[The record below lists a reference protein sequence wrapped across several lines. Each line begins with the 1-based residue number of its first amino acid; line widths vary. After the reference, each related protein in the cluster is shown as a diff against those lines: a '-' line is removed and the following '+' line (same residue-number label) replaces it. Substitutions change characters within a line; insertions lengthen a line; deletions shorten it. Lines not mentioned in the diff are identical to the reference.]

1 MIFQPVYAVGC
12 PVCII
17 TIGGGLYLA
26 EVFKIDSLLIA
37 IWISG
42 LNSVI
47 AIWLGKI
54 FKNGKYNF
62 PYLWTSIFYIFTV
75 FYFLYTKEIVLSKNL
90 FWGMNK
96 TLLGLTIG
104 FSIVVVSNYLDQVI
118 RNNNNGKVLFFYQK
132 VIIPV
137 SLLIISTII
146 FKFLI

>member
-1 MIFQPVYAVGC
+1 MIFSPVYAVGC
-12 PVCII
+12 PVCIV

-26 EVFKIDSLLIA
+26 EVFKIDTLLIA

-54 FKNGKYNF
+54 FKKGKYDL
-62 PYLWTSIFYIFTV
+62 PYLWTTLFYILTV
-75 FYFLYTKEIVLSKNL
+75 AYFLSTKEIVLTKNL
-90 FWGMNK
+90 FWGINK
-96 TLLGLTIG
+96 TLLGLTVG
-104 FSIVVVSNYLDQVI
+104 FLIVALSNYIDQMI
-118 RNNNNGKVLFFYQK
+118 RKHHNGKVLFFYQK

-146 FKFLI
+146 FKLLI

>member
-12 PVCII
+12 PVCIV

-54 FKNGKYNF
+54 FKKGKYDL
-62 PYLWTSIFYIFTV
+62 PYLWTTMFYILTV
-75 FYFLYTKEIVLSKNL
+75 AYFFSSKEIVLNRNL
-90 FWGMNK
+90 FWGINK
-96 TLLGLTIG
+96 TLLGLTVG
-104 FSIVVVSNYLDQVI
+104 FLIVVLSNYIDQTI
-118 RNNNNGKVLFFYQK
+118 RKHHDGKVLFFYQK

-137 SLLIISTII
+137 SLLITSTII
-146 FKFLI
+146 FKLLI